1 MELENNVLLN
11 KKDKGLVTN
20 SLIRLKISVLRDKN
34 TLSPLL
40 KETIFQIVS
49 LMLGKV
55 SKKLKLKPQKIV
67 TPLNEE
73 YEGSE
78 LAEEIILVPILRAAL
93 SMVNPIISL
102 LPKTKVFHIGISRN
116 EKTLVSSIY
125 YENEKLKTELEGK
138 KNDYKIM
145 IVDPIVAT
153 ANTILLAIKKIKQA
167 GSFSEIDEEKITVF
181 TVLISKQALLLVRKL
196 HPKITIF
203 YAEVESEVNHK
214 GYLFPGVGDL
224 GDRLFNTF

>member
-55 SKKLKLKPQKIV
+55 LKKLKLKPQKIV

-214 GYLFPGVGDL
+214 GYLFPGVGD
-224 GDRLFNTF
+224 